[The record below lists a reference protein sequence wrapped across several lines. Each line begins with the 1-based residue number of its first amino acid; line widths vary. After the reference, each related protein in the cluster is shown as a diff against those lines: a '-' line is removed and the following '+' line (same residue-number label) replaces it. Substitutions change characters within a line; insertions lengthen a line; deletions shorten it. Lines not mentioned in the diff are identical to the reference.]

1 MHLRIDR
8 NASEP
13 LVQQIVAGSAAGSA
27 AIASAPARGFRR
39 YASWPGKT
47 KLSQS
52 SVIEA
57 YDRLV
62 ALGMLESRHGS
73 GFFVAEAP
81 TAATELDSEWHEGA
95 ENAWGQFSGSST
107 KLKLGCG

>member
-1 MHLRIDR
+1 
-8 NASEP
+8 
-13 LVQQIVAGSAAGSA
+13 LVQQIVAGVSGWIRGNRVRAGTRIPS
-27 AIASAPARGFRR
+27 IRQLARENQ
-39 YASWPGKT
+39 
-47 KLSQS
+47 LSQS

-81 TAATELDSEWHEGA
+81 TAATELDSEWHEG
-95 ENAWGQFSGSST
+95 
-107 KLKLGCG
+107 